1 MNEKNL
7 KTKYTP
13 KNPESNQETTAFH
26 GRSGSQTNKIE
37 SVKRVEIEKKNKMQ
51 ILFFLGTTVTSS
63 LSNKNALEV

>member
-37 SVKRVEIEKKNKMQ
+37 SVKRVEIEKKKTKCKFS
-51 ILFFLGTTVTSS
+51 FFWERL
-63 LSNKNALEV
+63 

>member
-37 SVKRVEIEKKNKMQ
+37 SVKRVEIEEKQNANS
-51 ILFFLGTTVTSS
+51 LFGKDCDKFIVQ
-63 LSNKNALEV
+63 